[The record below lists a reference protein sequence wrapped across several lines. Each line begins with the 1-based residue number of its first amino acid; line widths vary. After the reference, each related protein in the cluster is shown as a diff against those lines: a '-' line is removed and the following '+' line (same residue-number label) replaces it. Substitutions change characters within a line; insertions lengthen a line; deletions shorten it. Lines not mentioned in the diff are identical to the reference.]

1 MPASISRREVLP
13 VSLPPRGLSR
23 VEAAAYVGIS
33 PSLFDRGIK
42 DRLWPRPFRVYGRVL
57 WDRLKLDAAFA
68 ALSDAGQDGE
78 DRWDRAAV

>member
-1 MPASISRREVLP
+1 MVR
-13 VSLPPRGLSR
+13 
-23 VEAAAYVGIS
+23 
-33 PSLFDRGIK
+33 
-42 DRLWPRPFRVYGRVL
+42 DRLMPKPMRVYARVL